1 MPGVYVGETKALV
14 FPMLCDGY
22 LKQTYADYNVAAS
35 EVDTRG
41 GPWGLE
47 SFTLE
52 AIITPYDVN
61 GYGSWTTSD
70 RGNLNSVRTPP
81 SLGDSTS
88 NPETYQSYDYFTTN
102 RLSHKMMIYYNAK
115 FQLYLENQAASNYN
129 RPAEYRLVAEFADGS
144 SNVTSDVLL
153 TGTNRLNNYSDSA
166 SYYTG
171 SSSTLRQITTNAQN
185 ALPYNTLSIDSTSW
199 GNQLDVLAATATGS
213 VTISGTPQAYYPAQ
227 NATASI
233 TAPNNNFSVDTY
245 PVKEVGSVKF
255 YSNPSHAT
263 ANSNSTDCILVT
275 TEAGVTY
282 RWFAQSASQGF
293 TGASGDPL
301 TGAWP
306 ANSFAYLIGATNEDT
321 AGEFYKGIG
330 GNSSFWA
337 GVISNPGADANPSVN
352 PGNIVL
358 TFTAAFTG
366 SAPNRVGQTNAS
378 LAIGT
383 TLASNSSIAVA
394 QMSGGVD
401 EVQVTNNFIT
411 ITTGGSAKKY
421 HPYPSGYFSASE
433 VTVGT
438 SVTRGSDTVFP
449 FLKGSTLANTYVG
462 LAQAINHPNGNTQI
476 TAAVGSGSPLPLNL
490 TVDAAGT
497 TGNGYTITATNMSH
511 VTVNNF
517 SGGEAANE
525 PSTKAIQLVDSD
537 GTTTK
542 FLAAHATKSTNL
554 TGSTVTFGSP
564 SVTYVLYRL
573 PSGGGSNR
581 ANFAEAVNSVSALD
595 ITASNDGSDQNKV
608 NLTQGTSGSAGNTT
622 ITESLGVVTKVD
634 FTGGA
639 TAATPDEY
647 IQIISADGAVT
658 VKFKASNLPSQSTG
672 STGSGYT
679 YFQIGA
685 NTTQSASNLISAI
698 NASDLNS
705 KLTASSPNSDNEV
718 KIQLATAGNSQS
730 TTDTYSNVTTDN
742 TWDTDSNQ
750 KIITGLTTTN
760 LGAGEEIYNSS
771 NQLVGTVDT
780 RDSASQITLVANP
793 AATVSSTLYASQ
805 PREALYLENIY
816 KISCVVVGDGT
827 IKLFINNQ
835 LVKEQKITFTP
846 RFKFDATDCFIGQN
860 GTNKN
865 TQFFGELYEMA
876 MYTRLEPTLNYHTL
890 NPGYSDMIFYYR
902 WDE

>member
-22 LKQTYADYNVAAS
+22 LKQTYADYNLAAS
-35 EVDTRG
+35 ELDTRG

-144 SNVTSDVLL
+144 ANVTSDVLL
-153 TGTNRLNNYSDSA
+153 TGTNRLNNYSDST

-199 GNQLDVLAATATGS
+199 GNQLDVLTATATGS
-213 VTISGTPQAYYPAQ
+213 VTFSGAPESYYPAQ
-227 NATASI
+227 SATASI
-233 TAPNNNFSVDTY
+233 TASNNNFSVDTLA
-245 PVKEVGSVKF
+245 VAGTGSIKF
-255 YSNPSHAT
+255 GANPD
-263 ANSNSTDCILVT
+263 STTSSDT
-275 TEAGVTY
+275 TEYIQVVSEDGNTTTK
-282 RWFAQSASQGF
+282 WFAI
-293 TGASGDPL
+293 T
-301 TGAWP
+301 
-306 ANSFAYLIGATNEDT
+306 GATNGAPLQSSGYPAGSRAYDRKGT
-321 AGEFYKGIG
+321 AELTVAQFVTAVNLVNAGWG
-330 GNSSFWA
+330 GTVT
-337 GVISNPGADANPSVN
+337 GGPDPADATVN
-352 PGNIVL
+352 PPSIVANFVADIDNPTGGSLSKGSGMSSDITINQMANGVAANIV
-358 TFTAAFTG
+358 TH
-366 SAPNRVGQTNAS
+366 NY
-378 LAIGT
+378 
-383 TLASNSSIAVA
+383 
-394 QMSGGVD
+394 
-401 EVQVTNNFIT
+401 IT
-411 ITTGGSAKKY
+411 ITTGGTAKKY
-421 HPYPSGYFSASE
+421 HPYPSGHTNVIGTAITRNDGNE
-433 VTVGT
+433 TITVY
-438 SVTRGSDTVFP
+438 P
-449 FLKGSTLANTYVG
+449 FTKQSTLANTYVS
-462 LAQAINHPNGNTQI
+462 LAQAINHANGNTQI

-497 TGNGYTITATNMSH
+497 TGNGYTITKTNMSH

-525 PSTKAIQLVDSD
+525 ITNSIQLVDSD

-542 FLAAHATKSTNL
+542 FLAAHATKSTNT
-554 TGSTVTFGSP
+554 TGSTITYGSP
-564 SVTYVLYRL
+564 SVTYVIYRL
-573 PSGGGSNR
+573 PTGGGSNR
-581 ANFAEAVNSVSALD
+581 TNFAAAVNSVSALD
-595 ITASNDGSDQNKV
+595 ITASDDGSNQNKV
-608 NLTQGTSGSAGNTT
+608 NLTQGTSGAAGNTT
-622 ITESLGVVTKVD
+622 ITENVTNVTKAN
-634 FTGGA
+634 FTGGV

-793 AATVSSTLYASQ
+793 AATVTSTLYASQ

-890 NPGYSDMIFYYR
+890 NPGYSDIIFYYR

>member
-22 LKQTYADYNVAAS
+22 LKQTYADYNLAAS
-35 EVDTRG
+35 ELDTRG

-144 SNVTSDVLL
+144 ANVTSDVLL

-213 VTISGTPQAYYPAQ
+213 VTISGTPQSYYPAQ

-233 TAPNNNFSVDTY
+233 TASSNNFSVDTLA
-245 PVKEVGSVKF
+245 VAGTGSIKF
-255 YSNPSHAT
+255 GANPD
-263 ANSNSTDCILVT
+263 STTSSDT
-275 TEAGVTY
+275 TEYIQVVSEDGNTTTK
-282 RWFAQSASQGF
+282 WFAVAGAINGQPLQS
-293 TGASGDPL
+293 SGYPAGSRAYDRKGDVEL
-301 TGAWP
+301 T
-306 ANSFAYLIGATNEDT
+306 
-321 AGEFYKGIG
+321 
-330 GNSSFWA
+330 
-337 GVISNPGADANPSVN
+337 
-352 PGNIVL
+352 
-358 TFTAAFTG
+358 
-366 SAPNRVGQTNAS
+366 
-378 LAIGT
+378 
-383 TLASNSSIAVA
+383 VA
-394 QMSGGVD
+394 QFVAAVNAVNAGWGGTVTGGTDPTDTSVGAPDIVANFVADINNPTGGSLSKGSGMSSNITINQMANGVAAS
-401 EVQVTNNFIT
+401 VVTHNYFT

-421 HPYPSGYFSASE
+421 HPYPSGHGNA
-433 VTVGT
+433 TGT
-438 SVTRGSDTVFP
+438 AISRNDGNETISVFP
-449 FLKGSTLANTYVG
+449 FTKGDTLANTYVN
-462 LAQAINHPNGNTQI
+462 LANAINHANGNTQI

-497 TGNGYTITATNMSH
+497 TGNGYTITATANMTH

-542 FLAAHATKSTNL
+542 FLAAHATKSSNL

-581 ANFAEAVNSVSALD
+581 ANFAAAVNSVSALD
-595 ITASNDGSDQNKV
+595 ITAENDVSDQNKV
-608 NLTQGTSGSAGNTT
+608 NLTQGTSGAAGNTT

-634 FTGGA
+634 FTGGV

-698 NASDLNS
+698 NGSDLNS
-705 KLTASSPNSDNEV
+705 KLTASSPSNNNIV
-718 KIQLATAGNSQS
+718 KIQIATAGNSHS

-742 TWDTDSNQ
+742 VWDTDSNQ

-771 NQLVGTVDT
+771 NQLVGTVAT
-780 RDSASQITLVANP
+780 RDSATQITLAENP
-793 AATVSSTLYASQ
+793 AATVGSTLYASQ

-890 NPGYSDMIFYYR
+890 NPGYSDIIFYYR

>member
-22 LKQTYADYNVAAS
+22 LKQTYADYNIAAS

-61 GYGSWTTSD
+61 GYGSWTPSD

-144 SNVTSDVLL
+144 DNVTSDVLL

-213 VTISGTPQAYYPAQ
+213 VSITGTPQSYFPAQ
-227 NATASI
+227 NATTLISAN
-233 TAPNNNFSVDTY
+233 NNNFSVDTL
-245 PVKEVGSVKF
+245 
-255 YSNPSHAT
+255 AT
-263 ANSNSTDCILVT
+263 AGTGSIKFGANPDSTTSSDVNEYIEVVSENGNTTTKWYAVAGAINGQPLASSGYPAGSRAYDRKSTAEASLTAFVDAVT
-275 TEAGVTY
+275 TV
-282 RWFAQSASQGF
+282 SASWAGTV
-293 TGASGDPL
+293 TGGTDPL
-301 TGAWP
+301 DTSVGAPSIVATFVAHINNPTGG
-306 ANSFAYLIGATNEDT
+306 SLS
-321 AGEFYKGIG
+321 K
-330 GNSSFWA
+330 
-337 GVISNPGADANPSVN
+337 
-352 PGNIVL
+352 
-358 TFTAAFTG
+358 G
-366 SAPNRVGQTNAS
+366 SAMP
-378 LAIGT
+378 LAIGI
-383 TLASNSSIAVA
+383 N
-394 QMSGGVD
+394 QMAGGVAAN
-401 EVQVTNNFIT
+401 VVTHNYIT
-411 ITTGGSAKKY
+411 ITTGGDAKKY
-421 HPYPSGYFSASE
+421 HPYPSAS
-433 VTVGT
+433 TVVIGT
-438 SVTRGSDTVFP
+438 PVSRNDGNETITVYP
-449 FLKGSTLANTYVG
+449 FKKQSNATNTLQSLMA
-462 LAQAINHPNGNTQI
+462 AINHSNGNTQV
-476 TAAVGSGSPLPLNL
+476 TATLGNGSPVNIVL

-497 TGNGYTITATNMSH
+497 TGNNYTVTNTNMSH
-511 VTVNNF
+511 VNVSNF

-542 FLAAHATKSTNL
+542 FLAAHATKSSNL
-554 TGSTVTFGSP
+554 TGSTITFGSP

-581 ANFAEAVNSVSALD
+581 ANFAAAVNSVSALD
-595 ITASNDGSDQNKV
+595 ITASNDGSDQHKV
-608 NLTQGTSGSAGNTT
+608 NLTQGTSGAAGNTT
-622 ITESLGVVTKVD
+622 ITEDLGVVTKVD
-634 FTGGA
+634 FTGGV

-705 KLTASSPNSDNEV
+705 KLTASSPSSNHVV
-718 KIQLATAGNSQS
+718 KIQIATAGSSQS

-742 TWDTDSNQ
+742 TWSSDSNQ
-750 KIITGLTTTN
+750 KIITGLTTTS

-771 NQLVGTVDT
+771 NQLIGTVAT
-780 RDSASQITLVANP
+780 RDSATQITLAANP
-793 AATVSSTLYASQ
+793 AATVGSTLYASQ

>member
-22 LKQTYADYNVAAS
+22 LKQTYADYNLAAS

-144 SNVTSDVLL
+144 ANVTSDVLL
-153 TGTNRLNNYSDSA
+153 TGTNRLNNYSDST

-185 ALPYNTLSIDSTSW
+185 ALPHNTLSIDSTSW

-233 TAPNNNFSVDTY
+233 TASNNNFSVDTLA
-245 PVKEVGSVKF
+245 VAGTGSIKF
-255 YSNPSHAT
+255 GANPD
-263 ANSNSTDCILVT
+263 STTSSDTNEYIQVVSEDGNT
-275 TEAGVTY
+275 TTK
-282 RWFAQSASQGF
+282 WFAI
-293 TGASGDPL
+293 TGANNGTPLQSSGYPAGSRAYDRKGTAELTCAQFVAAVNLVNAGWGGTVTGGTDP
-301 TGAWP
+301 TDTSVGAP
-306 ANSFAYLIGATNEDT
+306 AIVANFVADINNPT
-321 AGEFYKGIG
+321 G
-330 GNSSFWA
+330 GNLSK
-337 GVISNPGADANPSVN
+337 
-352 PGNIVL
+352 
-358 TFTAAFTG
+358 G
-366 SAPNRVGQTNAS
+366 SAMPSGITINQMANGVAAS
-378 LAIGT
+378 
-383 TLASNSSIAVA
+383 V
-394 QMSGGVD
+394 
-401 EVQVTNNFIT
+401 VTHNYFT

-421 HPYPSGYFSASE
+421 HPYPSGHGNA
-433 VTVGT
+433 TGT
-438 SVTRGSDTVFP
+438 AISRNDGNETISVFP
-449 FLKGSTLANTYVG
+449 FTKGNSLANTYVN
-462 LAQAINHPNGNTQI
+462 LANAINHANGNTQI

-497 TGNGYTITATNMSH
+497 TGNSYNITATNMNH

-542 FLAAHATKSTNL
+542 FLAAHATKSTNA
-554 TGSTVTFGSP
+554 TGSTITFGNP

-581 ANFAEAVNSVSALD
+581 ANFAAAVNSVSALD
-595 ITASNDGSDQNKV
+595 ITASDDGSNQNKV
-608 NLTQGTSGSAGNTT
+608 NLTQGTSGAAGNTN
-622 ITESLGVVTKVD
+622 ITESLDVVTVEN
-634 FTGGA
+634 FTGGV

-705 KLTASSPNSDNEV
+705 KLTASSPSNNNVV
-718 KIQLATAGNSQS
+718 KIQIATAGNSQS

-742 TWDTDSNQ
+742 VWDTDSNQ

-771 NQLVGTVDT
+771 NQLVGTVAT
-780 RDSASQITLVANP
+780 RDSASQITLTANP
-793 AATVSSTLYASQ
+793 AATVGSTLYASQ

-846 RFKFDATDCFIGQN
+846 RFKFDTTDCFIGQN

-890 NPGYSDMIFYYR
+890 NPGFSDIIFYYR